1 MDNLTL
7 EFDKLASIDPKIK
20 YGFVKEILK
29 TGKENPGLLYEH
41 YDYWVKL
48 LDDKNNI
55 IKWAAIDIIGYLSS
69 VDKENKTEK
78 KIPALF
84 KLLHGGRLITSA
96 HAIFALGLI
105 AQNKEKQKAKI
116 IKELLSVSHDKF
128 ETTECKNIITGKV
141 LDVLKLF
148 PTDIQKNETAI
159 DFIKKAVKNRRNA
172 TKKRA
177 EQLLKKIGKE
187 KG

>member
-1 MDNLTL
+1 
-7 EFDKLASIDPKIK
+7 
-20 YGFVKEILK
+20 
-29 TGKENPGLLYEH
+29 
-41 YDYWVKL
+41 
-48 LDDKNNI
+48 
-55 IKWAAIDIIGYLSS
+55 
-69 VDKENKTEK
+69 
-78 KIPALF
+78 
-84 KLLHGGRLITSA
+84 
-96 HAIFALGLI
+96 
-105 AQNKEKQKAKI
+105 
-116 IKELLSVSHDKF
+116 
-128 ETTECKNIITGKV
+128 

>member
-1 MDNLTL
+1 VNNKL
-7 EFDKLASIDPKIK
+7 ELEKLNSTNPKIK
-20 YGFVKEILK
+20 YGFVKELLK
-29 TGKENPGLLYEH
+29 TGAEKPGLLYEH
-41 YDYWVKL
+41 FDYLIKL

-55 IKWAAIDIIGYLSS
+55 LKWTAIDIIGYLSS
-69 VDKENKTEK
+69 VDKENKVEK
-78 KIPALF
+78 KIPKLL

-105 AQNKEKQKAKI
+105 SQNKEKQKARI
-116 IKELLSVSHDKF
+116 IKELISVSYDKF

-148 PTDIQKNETAI
+148 PSDIKKNKTAV
-159 DFIKKAVKNRRNA
+159 DFIKKALKNKRNA

-177 EQLLKKIGKE
+177 EKLLKKINIE
-187 KG
+187 KS